1 MILVANS
8 FRLGS
13 QQVTLSQMAC
23 LGAGL
28 LLPIAVYFYRDL
40 ALTILQF
47 SLMPIFLF
55 FLVIFIVVT
64 CPWTTARI
72 QRAIDYSLTE
82 KRFRDEAARRGG
94 LTNDQRISD
103 HVQRVG
109 EKITAAAGQRAGSI
123 MFYVLNSDYIG
134 ASAAY
139 PNYVVVTM
147 GMYRDFRNEDELA
160 SVLAHEVGHIVISK
174 RRGWVKKS
182 LEECREEEYQADQ
195 LAVELTK
202 KAGYDPTACGQH
214 HWRTMGYAHRM
225 GRSVF
230 RDDSSSTHPSKL
242 KRILALNWKLT
253 EPV

>member
-1 MILVANS
+1 
-8 FRLGS
+8 
-13 QQVTLSQMAC
+13 MAC

-47 SLMPIFLF
+47 SLIPIFLF

-160 SVLAHEVGHIVISK
+160 SVLAHEVGHIVMNK
-174 RRGWVKKS
+174 RGDWAKQS

-195 LAVELTK
+195 LAVEWAK
-202 KAGYDPTACGQH
+202 KAGYDPSAFGQH
-214 HWRTMGYAHRM
+214 HWRTMGYEHQM
-225 GRSVF
+225 GQSIF
-230 RDDSSSTHPSKL
+230 KDDSSSTHPSKL
-242 KRILALNWKLT
+242 KRIIAVNRLI
-253 EPV
+253 EPPI

>member
-8 FRLGS
+8 FRLDS
-13 QQVTLSQMAC
+13 KTITLSQMAC

-28 LLPIAVYFYRDL
+28 LLPIAVCVYSAPLF
-40 ALTILQF
+40 TIIQS
-47 SLMPIFLF
+47 SLIPIFLF

-94 LTNDQRISD
+94 LTNDQSISD

-160 SVLAHEVGHIVISK
+160 SVLAHEVGHIVMNK
-174 RRGWVKKS
+174 RGDWAKQS

-195 LAVELTK
+195 LALEFAK
-202 KAGYDPTACGQH
+202 KAGYDPRACGQH
-214 HWRTMGYAHRM
+214 QWRTMGYAHRM
-225 GRSVF
+225 GHSVF

-253 EPV
+253 EPA